1 MESSFGQ
8 QPLTASA
15 TLAVDVAARAARHLV
30 GGNPY
35 GSSPH
40 LPVVQVMVAVPA
52 QISSLLLGD
61 GGRQRRACRSA

>member
-40 LPVVQVMVAVPA
+40 LAVVRVMVPA
-52 QISSLLLGD
+52 QISGLLLGD
-61 GGRQRRACRSA
+61 GG